1 MWIEDDFTTFLT
13 LPDVALHAD
22 SQSGANDP
30 IRPTW
35 QNPDPNRPT
44 YGSKKGHCDVGALSG
59 GVWSVTFF
67 KLGTGDIFI
76 DGN

>member
-1 MWIEDDFTTFLT
+1 MTLSDPRGRILT
-13 LPDVALHAD
+13 LT
-22 SQSGANDP
+22 DP
-30 IRPTW
+30 HTAA
-35 QNPDPNRPT
+35 
-44 YGSKKGHCDVGALSG
+44 KKGHCDVGALSG